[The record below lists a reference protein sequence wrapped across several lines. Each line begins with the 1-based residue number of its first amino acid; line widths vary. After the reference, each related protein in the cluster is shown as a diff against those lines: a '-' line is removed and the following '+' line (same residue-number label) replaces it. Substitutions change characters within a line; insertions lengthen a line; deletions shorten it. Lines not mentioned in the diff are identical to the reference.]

1 MRKTFGWAALAAA
14 AAMAAAA
21 SAAAQELRIGFIN
34 SDTGPGALIGKHLRN
49 GWILGLEHQG
59 WKQDGDK
66 IAGVP
71 TKIFYGDDQSAK
83 VDVGLKEVDK
93 MIRQDKVQIISGVIW
108 SNVIMA
114 IQKPIFES
122 KVMLLSANAGATPL
136 AGELCNPLFV
146 SSSFVNDGN
155 AEATGIMASK
165 DNIKTVVAMAPNYQ
179 AGKDN
184 VAGFQRTY
192 KGGKVLETILFKVNE
207 TDYQADLAKVR
218 AVKPQAVY
226 IFAPGAMGIAFMKQW
241 TASGLNKEIKLYSIY
256 TIDGLTL
263 PAIGEAA
270 LGATEASHWNPDT
283 DNALNKKFVKDYVA
297 KFGHNPSYFAVQS
310 YDAPGLIAKGLK
322 ATGGKTDDMAA
333 MAKAIR
339 KGTMDSPRGSIK
351 FNVNG
356 MLIQPYWRINVVK
369 GADGKPTLKGG
380 EQIMMKPDAYWEKCP
395 ANMRI

>member
-1 MRKTFGWAALAAA
+1 MQKFGLAALAAA
-14 AAMAAAA
+14 AALAAG
-21 SAAAQELRIGFIN
+21 SAATAQELRIGFIN

-71 TKIFYGDDQSAK
+71 TKIVYGDDQSAK
-83 VDVGLKEVDK
+83 VDAGLKEVDK
-93 MIRQDKVQIISGVIW
+93 MLKQDKVHVIAGIIW

-114 IQKPIFES
+114 VQKPIFES
-122 KVMLLSANAGATPL
+122 KVMLLSGNAGATPL
-136 AGELCNPLFV
+136 AGEVCNPLFV
-146 SSSFVNDGN
+146 SSSFINDGN
-155 AEATGIMASK
+155 AEATGIMATK
-165 DNIKTVVAMAPNYQ
+165 DKVKTVVAMAPNYQ

-192 KGGKVLETILFKVNE
+192 KGGKVLDTILFKVNE
-207 TDYQADLAKVR
+207 SDYQADLAKVR
-218 AVKPQAVY
+218 ALKPEAVY

-241 TASGLNKEIKLYSIY
+241 TASGINKEIKLYSIY

-270 LGATEASHWNPDT
+270 LGATEASHWNPDG
-283 DNALNKKFVKDYVA
+283 DNAANKKFVKDYVA
-297 KFGHNPSYFAVQS
+297 KFGHNPSYFAVQT
-310 YDAPGLIAKGLK
+310 YDSPGLIAKGLK
-322 ATGGKTDDMAA
+322 ATGGKTGDMAA
-333 MAKAIR
+333 VARAIR

-369 GADGKPTLKGG
+369 GADGKPALKGG
-380 EQIMMKPDAYWEKCP
+380 EQIMLKPDAYWEKCP

>member
-1 MRKTFGWAALAAA
+1 MQKFGLAALAAA
-14 AAMAAAA
+14 AALAAG
-21 SAAAQELRIGFIN
+21 SAAPAQELRIGFIN

-71 TKIFYGDDQSAK
+71 TKIVYGDDQSAK
-83 VDVGLKEVDK
+83 VDAGLKEVDK
-93 MIRQDKVQIISGVIW
+93 MLKQDKVHVIAGIIW

-114 IQKPIFES
+114 VQKPIFES
-122 KVMLLSANAGATPL
+122 KVMLLSGNAGATPL
-136 AGELCNPLFV
+136 AGEACNPLFV
-146 SSSFVNDGN
+146 SSSFINDGN
-155 AEATGIMASK
+155 AEATGIMATK
-165 DNIKTVVAMAPNYQ
+165 DKVKTVVAMAPNYQ

-192 KGGKVLETILFKVNE
+192 KGGKVLDTILFKVNE
-207 TDYQADLAKVR
+207 SDYQADLAKVR
-218 AVKPQAVY
+218 ALKPEAVY

-241 TASGLNKEIKLYSIY
+241 TASGINKEIKLYSIY

-270 LGATEASHWNPDT
+270 LGATEASHWNPDS
-283 DNALNKKFVKDYVA
+283 DNAANKKFVKDYVA
-297 KFGHNPSYFAVQS
+297 KFGHNPSYFAVQT
-310 YDAPGLIAKGLK
+310 YDSPGLIAKGLK
-322 ATGGKTDDMAA
+322 ATGGKTGDMAA
-333 MAKAIR
+333 VARAIR

-369 GADGKPTLKGG
+369 GADGKPALKGG
-380 EQIMMKPDAYWEKCP
+380 EQIMLKPDAYWEKCP